1 MLLQQPHQI
10 IETEEALRTRI
21 PFPIPL
27 IAEKK
32 LESLFDH
39 DKSFIALSPLLCLT
53 TRGPDG
59 NIDVSIHGGKHGFV
73 RVVNEKTLLVPLFA
87 DRRLRD
93 PQEDIPTHSEV
104 GLIFM
109 IPGVTETLRIN
120 GRGTII
126 DRHELSDIVF
136 LPEDS
141 PDAVLQVEIAENY
154 FQCPKASL
162 RSRLWKPDA
171 QVALSSLAHLEETPE
186 PLSAFDDNSLSF
198 LEHACFTFLGTCNG
212 KEEAD
217 ISPRGDPPGAFKLLN
232 RKVLLIGDR
241 PGNRLVDS
249 HRNVLQ
255 YPQVGLVFLIPGISL
270 VLMVQGRVRLTTD
283 DDILELLT
291 VQGKKPIL
299 GVWIDVETVFLSH
312 SQALERARL
321 WDTRTHID
329 PDKLPSLAEKI
340 TSLLKL
346 TGKEN
351 AQLPPIEVL
360 QAMLSEE
367 ALKKELY

>member
-1 MLLQQPHQI
+1 MLSQPPHQL
-10 IETEEALRTRI
+10 IENEEALRARI
-21 PFPIPL
+21 SLPIPL
-27 IAEKK
+27 IAGKK
-32 LESLFDH
+32 FERLFDH
-39 DKSFIALSPLLCLT
+39 DRSLIALSPLLCLT

-73 RVVNEKTLLVPLFA
+73 QVVNEKTLLVPLFA
-87 DRRLRD
+87 DRRLRN
-93 PQEDIPTHSEV
+93 PQDDIPAHSEV

-109 IPGVTETLRIN
+109 IPAVTETLRIN
-120 GRGTII
+120 GWGTII
-126 DRHELSDIVF
+126 DKSELVDTF
-136 LPEDS
+136 FPEEEQ

-154 FQCPKASL
+154 FQCPKALL

-171 QVALSSLAHLEETPE
+171 QVAPSSLVHLRETPE
-186 PLSAFDDNSLSF
+186 PLTAFDDDCLSF

-270 VLMVQGRVRLTTD
+270 VLTVQGRVCLTTD
-283 DDILELLT
+283 NDILELLAI
-291 VQGKKPIL
+291 QGKKPVL

-312 SQALERARL
+312 SQALERSRV
-321 WDTRTHID
+321 WDTQTHID
-329 PDKLPSLAEKI
+329 PDTLPSLAEKV
-340 TSLLKL
+340 TSWLKA

-351 AQLPPIEVL
+351 LPIPPVEVL